1 VISPSP
7 KAAGRFVPLAAVV
20 TVLIAANLLNNRL
33 ASGAYVATGVIGAA
47 LLVLLARW
55 DGCSWNDLGL
65 GREGAGRGLR
75 WGGAAAGLVLAVYTI
90 AVLLPFTRT
99 AFADERASG
108 SPLQSVLWNVL
119 AHIPAGTVLL
129 EETAFRGVLYA
140 MLARR
145 FGLGRAVIA
154 SSIAFGIWH
163 VLPSMGLA
171 SRNAAVE
178 ALAGGGPAAT
188 VVPVAAA
195 VVVTALGGAV
205 FCELR
210 RRSGSLLAPMGLHWA
225 LNGIGF
231 VFAAA
236 LAAA

>member
-1 VISPSP
+1 MTSPQP
-7 KAAGRFVPLAAVV
+7 KAAGRIVPLAAVV
-20 TVLIAANLLNNRL
+20 AVLVATNLLNNRL
-33 ASGAYVATGVIGAA
+33 APELYVATGVIGAG
-47 LLVLLARW
+47 LLLLLACR

-65 GREGAGRGLR
+65 GRETLGRGLR
-75 WGGAAAGLVLAVYTI
+75 WAGAAAGLVLAVYTI
-90 AVLLPFTRT
+90 AALIPLTRT
-99 AFADERASG
+99 AFADERAGG
-108 SPLQSVLWNVL
+108 SELPSVLWNVL
-119 AHIPAGTVLL
+119 LHIPVGTVLL

-145 FGLGRAVIA
+145 FGLPRAIA
-154 SSIAFGIWH
+154 LSSVAFGIWH

-178 ALAGGGPAAT
+178 AIVGGGPAAT
-188 VVPVAAA
+188 LISVAA
-195 VVVTALGGAV
+195 VVAVTALGGMI

-210 RRSGSLLAPMGLHWA
+210 RRSGSLLAPMGLHWS

-236 LAAA
+236 LA